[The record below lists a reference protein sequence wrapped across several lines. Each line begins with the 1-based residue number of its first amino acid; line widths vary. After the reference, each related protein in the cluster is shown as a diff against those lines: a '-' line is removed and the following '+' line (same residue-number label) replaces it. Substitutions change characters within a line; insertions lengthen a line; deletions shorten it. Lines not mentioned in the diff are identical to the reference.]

1 MQDDLQISVGS
12 RVELVTGMIM
22 AGLGVENKVSPLE
35 ITDLKG
41 NNATKDNDGIVI
53 INKISSFLEEKNL
66 PGEKKAMIIN
76 DLSRVFIYSDL
87 WKPVNGESKLK
98 TVYANVKNN
107 IMPIFT
113 SVKHLDFT
121 GKLFNVLNE
130 WVDIPDSD
138 KNDVVLTPRYVTEL
152 MAKLCM
158 VNKDSYVWD
167 FAVGFRVIIMIQANS
182 QVNTRGLELLSK
194 FKIKKMNRWCAV

>member
-1 MQDDLQISVGS
+1 MKQKN
-12 RVELVTGMIM
+12 
-22 AGLGVENKVSPLE
+22 GV
-35 ITDLKG
+35 
-41 NNATKDNDGIVI
+41 VI

-66 PGEKKAMIIN
+66 PSEKKAMIIN
-76 DLSRVFIYSDL
+76 DLSRVFVYSDL
-87 WKPVNGESKLK
+87 WKAVNGESKLK
-98 TVYANVKNN
+98 TVYTNVKNN

-113 SVKHLDFT
+113 SAKHLDFT

-138 KNDVVLTPRYVTEL
+138 KNDVVMIPRYVTEL

-158 VNKDSYVWD
+158 INKYSYVWD
-167 FAVGFRVIIMIQANS
+167 FAVGFRIIIMTVANS
-182 QVNTRGLELLSK
+182 QVNTRVLELLPK

>member
-1 MQDDLQISVGS
+1 
-12 RVELVTGMIM
+12 
-22 AGLGVENKVSPLE
+22 
-35 ITDLKG
+35 
-41 NNATKDNDGIVI
+41 
-53 INKISSFLEEKNL
+53 
-66 PGEKKAMIIN
+66 
-76 DLSRVFIYSDL
+76 
-87 WKPVNGESKLK
+87 
-98 TVYANVKNN
+98 
-107 IMPIFT
+107 MPIFT